1 MLAGLA
7 RVEKSAILALWSWP
21 LWPNQKAQSKP
32 NLAGKCIYNELFGLI
47 SQLECNC
54 KNVQLLLGNF
64 FFFIVGIFFYL
75 YHNNIFS
82 VLF

>member
-1 MLAGLA
+1 MAQS
-7 RVEKSAILALWSWP
+7 ET
-21 LWPNQKAQSKP
+21 QSKP

-54 KNVQLLLGNF
+54 KNVQLLGNF

-82 VLF
+82 VF